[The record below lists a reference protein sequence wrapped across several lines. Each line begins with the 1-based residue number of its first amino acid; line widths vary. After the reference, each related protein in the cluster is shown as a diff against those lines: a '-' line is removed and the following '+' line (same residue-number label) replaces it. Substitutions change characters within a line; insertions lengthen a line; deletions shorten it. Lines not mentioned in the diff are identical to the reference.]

1 MINTVTLR
9 GKNFKLFERSCPLSC
24 EKVGQTKELPFIDLT
39 VHMTN
44 SCNAACLFCCN
55 EGHNEFIFDVE
66 AFKDFF
72 DDTYKTININKV
84 TFTGGEPTLKIRELN
99 ECLDHIEGKCRL
111 ITVNTNGTRIDALGH
126 RAIHRIAWSRHHY
139 DDNVNNEIFGVT
151 IGNPIAEPEE
161 DAFCGMNPSIK
172 GKVALVCNLIKGYID
187 NTDSA
192 YKMLEFAA
200 ANGIEDMSFVGL
212 MPCNAWSTEHQVPLD
227 VLKFGKDVLCTRQL
241 HYEVEGVCKCSN
253 YVYTASNGK
262 IVHFYMR
269 HNMIPEYDKGSR
281 VFWKNNQ
288 IE

>member
-1 MINTVTLR
+1 MSITIRNKV
-9 GKNFKLFERSCPLSC
+9 FKLFERNCPGC
-24 EKVGQTKELPFIDLT
+24 DEKLGMVKSERFVDLT
-39 VHMTN
+39 VYMTN
-44 SCNAACLFCCN
+44 SCNAECLFCCN
-55 EGHNEFIFDVE
+55 SGQNAFIFDE
-66 AFKDFF
+66 NKFKTFF
-72 DDTYKTININKV
+72 DEVYNSIYINKV
-84 TFTGGEPTLKIRELN
+84 TFTGGEPTIKMLQLN
-99 ECLDHIEGKCRL
+99 DCLDYIKGRCKL
-111 ITVNTNGTRIDALGH
+111 VTVNTNGTRLDTLGH
-126 RAIHRIAWSRHHY
+126 RAIHRIALSRHHY
-139 DDNVNNEIFGVT
+139 DDNLNNEIFGIT
-151 IGNPIAEPEE
+151 IGNPLT
-161 DAFCGMNPSIK
+161 DNDGFCGINPSIK

-187 NTDSA
+187 NTEGA

-281 VFWKNNQ
+281 VVWKNNQ